1 MADQKVNF
9 EINITGNAGEELK
22 KLTGTTQKLTIETGK
37 AKTGFTNLGGT
48 VVVFNQLLGILSK
61 VDSQVQ
67 AFTEAYNA
75 QIEAETKLA
84 KVMRNTMGAAQAQ
97 VDSIKALASA
107 QQKLGVI
114 GDEVQLAGAQE
125 LATYLSKTESLKTL
139 IPVMNDMLAQ
149 QYGLNASQEQAA
161 QIASMLGKV
170 MDGQVGAL
178 SRYGYKFDEAQE
190 KILKYGTEEQ
200 RVATLAEVVSSA
212 VGGMNETLAQ
222 TDAGR
227 AKQLA
232 NSWGDVNEQLG
243 ELSTKLK
250 AALVP
255 TMSKLVDVASRL
267 VGWAVKHSQGIM
279 NTIKVVAS
287 LAAGWLAYKLVVLSV
302 VAASKIH
309 TAAMVAKTAV
319 MKLLNGGIKAATI
332 SFKAMDAAMK
342 ANVIG
347 AVVGVVVA
355 AASAFATLVN
365 RTKEANK
372 ALEEAKK
379 AASEYYGQEKMQ
391 LDLLFEKLRQTNPKS
406 KERNELVKQL
416 KDMYPDLNKQIL
428 DEITNTNNLSAAY
441 DILIGKIQQRAR
453 SKGLEKIQEKHY
465 EDWSEVEFEL
475 GNGFQGHDRDY
486 LEKELNNA
494 VESFEAGSNEISQS
508 EWDVLEHLGFI
519 NKNGALKG
527 NAWWWMSNSQ
537 DYPDSDLKK
546 YIDSRRKVE
555 QANSQ
560 LAQMQLDGTAAPSGT
575 GIESPNGTHGTAAG
589 TVRQGVEAA
598 TTGGTRNTT
607 VNITIGQMKG
617 VETLNVDSLEQ
628 GVADLEQRLAEAMS
642 RVLGMAEMSVS

>member
-37 AKTGFTNLGGT
+37 AKTGFTKLGGT

-97 VDSIKALASA
+97 VDSIKALTSA

-406 KERNELVKQL
+406 KERNELVKKL
-416 KDMYPDLNKQIL
+416 KEMYPDLNKQIL
-428 DEITNTNNLSAAY
+428 DEITNTNNLSTAY

-465 EDWSEVEFEL
+465 EDWSEVEFKI
-475 GNGFQGHDRDY
+475 GQGFRRRSAKGLQGDIDMIIRNYQRNPNYKPD
-486 LEKELNNA
+486 LE
-494 VESFEAGSNEISQS
+494 ESYQ
-508 EWDVLEHLGFI
+508 LQYLGF
-519 NKNGALKG
+519 AKG
-527 NAWWWMSNSQ
+527 DGKLVGGNYDS
-537 DYPDSDLKK
+537 SDLKK
-546 YIDSRRKVE
+546 YADSRKKLAETNR
-555 QANSQ
+555 Q

>member
-37 AKTGFTNLGGT
+37 AKTGFTKLGGT

-97 VDSIKALASA
+97 VDSIKALTSA

-428 DEITNTNNLSAAY
+428 DEVTNTNNLSAAY

-465 EDWSEVEFEL
+465 EDWSEVEYIL
-475 GNGFQGHDRDY
+475 GGDGSGN
-486 LEKELNNA
+486 KELLLESA
-494 VESFEAGSNEISQS
+494 VRRLKNGKELAADENQLLRQLDFLDATGNLRADGINLFADFEA
-508 EWDVLEHLGFI
+508 
-519 NKNGALKG
+519 
-527 NAWWWMSNSQ
+527 
-537 DYPDSDLKK
+537 SDLSKFIK
-546 YIDSRRKVE
+546 SREKVSG
-555 QANSQ
+555 ATSQ

-628 GVADLEQRLAEAMS
+628 GVDSLEQRLAEAMS